1 MAVLCLSVCL
11 SVGSNDGPSAWLGV
25 TSWAACCSGPSLQCQ
40 LVRSEVRQ
48 LANGE
53 TVSVTCPAS
62 DVMTGCNAMA
72 PNGGS
77 AGAQIRGELQL
88 LLDLLLLLSLL
99 LLFFFLFVCLFL
111 SVF

>member
-1 MAVLCLSVCL
+1 M
-11 SVGSNDGPSAWLGV
+11 GSNDGPYAWLGV
-25 TSWAACCSGPSLQCQ
+25 TSWAACCSRPSLQCQ

-88 LLDLLLLLSLL
+88 LLDLLLLSSSLL
-99 LLFFFLFVCLFL
+99 LLMLFFFLFVCLFL